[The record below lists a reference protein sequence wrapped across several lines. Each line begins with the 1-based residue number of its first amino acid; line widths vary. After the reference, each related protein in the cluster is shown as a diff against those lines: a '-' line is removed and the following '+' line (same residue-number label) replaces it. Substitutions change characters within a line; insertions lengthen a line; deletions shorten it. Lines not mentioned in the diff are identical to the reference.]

1 MIICGIYKYT
11 SPSGKIYIGSSKNI
25 NKRIIHYKNESCKN
39 QIKLYNS
46 FKKYGYENH
55 MFEIIEEC
63 KFEDLYLKERYYGE
77 LFNVLGDNGL
87 NLILPKIGENK
98 IGISEETRLKISESK
113 KGDKNN
119 FYGKHHSEETK
130 EKIRNAQLGRKHS
143 EEHRM
148 KVSKNNAKNL
158 SKIVLDLNTGVFY
171 NSIKEVAELYN
182 INHSTLKSR
191 LNGTNKNNTQFICV

>member
-1 MIICGIYKYT
+1 MNICGIYKYT
-11 SPSGKIYIGSSKNI
+11 SPNGKVYIGSSINI
-25 NKRIIHYKNESCKN
+25 LKRIKYYKSLNCKG

-46 FKKYGYENH
+46 FLKYGYDNH
-55 MFEIIEEC
+55 IFEILEEC
-63 KFEDLYLKERYYGE
+63 DIENLYEKERYYGE
-77 LFNVLGDNGL
+77 LFNVLSNKGL
-87 NLILPKIGENK
+87 NLILPKNGEIKN
-98 IGISEETRLKISESK
+98 GISEETRLRMSESSR
-113 KGDKNN
+113 GDKNS

-182 INHSTLKSR
+182 IKHSTLRSR

>member
-25 NKRIIHYKNESCKN
+25 NKRITHYKSESCKN
-39 QIKLYNS
+39 QTKLYNS

-55 MFEIIEEC
+55 IFEIIEEC

-77 LFNVLGDNGL
+77 LFNVLDDNGL

-98 IGISEETRLKISESK
+98 IGISEETRLKMSESK
-113 KGDKNN
+113 KGDKNV
-119 FYGKHHSEETK
+119 FYGKKHSKETK
-130 EKIRNAQLGRKHS
+130 EKISNSHKGKKHT
-143 EEHRM
+143 EEHRR
-148 KVSKNNAKNL
+148 KVSENNAKNM

-171 NSIKEVAELYN
+171 NSAKEVSDLYN
-182 INHSTLKSR
+182 LNHSTLRSQ
-191 LNGTNKNNTQFICV
+191 LNGTNKNNTQFVYI